1 MAVTLRSAE
10 GQVEVAVT
18 DSGPGLGSDQLE
30 RVSGRF
36 YSEPGSATGIG
47 LGLPIVRAIARAH
60 DGEIVASSPVK
71 LRDIALRIPPM
82 LGYDHLHF
90 GYWEGLEINA
100 DNLAAAQSQYER
112 KLAAYIPDGVRTILD
127 VGCGTGAL
135 ATHLLN
141 SGYKVDCL
149 APDPELVK
157 RTRERLGDGAE
168 VHVSTFEEFE
178 SERCYDLVLMS
189 ESCHCINSRE
199 CSRKAAELLAP
210 GGYLLACDFFRHR
223 ASPRNK
229 TYISRTGHN
238 IDRFLGH
245 AEENGFVLEERV
257 DITDHVGP
265 TLDLY
270 QEFLTERVL
279 PLIDS
284 CLEVFQLSHPWL
296 YRIARLLFARRA
308 LHLRK
313 KYAHQGLD
321 DFRQSR
327 AYLTLRLRKERPR
340 APRSV

>member
-321 DFRQSR
+321 DFRQYR